1 MRYDQN
7 HLRKLNNGNN
17 NTHSAA
23 MNKHPETIIRGHM
36 ISSVAV
42 IRHTDGSMLKVQHMT
57 GLSSVLKEKYFVL
70 SPSDVIAQSSYQ
82 RLHVLTS
89 QNLTQL
95 KMREDVNV
103 ENADDITH
111 NLPNDTLMTVC
122 VDDLTLSD
130 LKNHTSVL
138 SHLFIGPNTSDTSSM
153 QEYQLKNIGL
163 SVFAGPLTRAET
175 KTHYPVSVSLID
187 PIFHPQIINESE
199 INLLENAVG
208 SRAPIHQGALLPV
221 RAVLVILKE
230 RKGST
235 IRIITNRGARNE

>member
-7 HLRKLNNGNN
+7 HLRKLNNDNN
-17 NTHSAA
+17 NTNSAA

-70 SPSDVIAQSSYQ
+70 SPSDVIPQSSYQ

-103 ENADDITH
+103 EDVDDIIH
-111 NLPNDTLMTVC
+111 NLYPMT
-122 VDDLTLSD
+122 
-130 LKNHTSVL
+130 
-138 SHLFIGPNTSDTSSM
+138 
-153 QEYQLKNIGL
+153 
-163 SVFAGPLTRAET
+163 
-175 KTHYPVSVSLID
+175 
-187 PIFHPQIINESE
+187 
-199 INLLENAVG
+199 
-208 SRAPIHQGALLPV
+208 HQ
-221 RAVLVILKE
+221 
-230 RKGST
+230 
-235 IRIITNRGARNE
+235 